1 MRESPGEVKRMR
13 GPTLGLW
20 RNRTRGV
27 VSLILLGALAAGL
40 IRLARFDERRSAVH
54 EFIRVA
60 NGEPTSD
67 GIYIGQVLRTSE
79 APEFTV
85 IFSRVPL
92 DVNLERSE
100 IRIRTPQRRL
110 TIPGSPL
117 LLVDAEGRIR
127 ARGLRLARG
136 HDVLIAKLLDRGTDF
151 DAVRDLYLVLD
162 PDLRHFWEK

>member
-1 MRESPGEVKRMR
+1 MR

-40 IRLARFDERRSAVH
+40 IRLARFDERRSAVPD
-54 EFIRVA
+54 EFPRVA

-67 GIYIGQVLRTSE
+67 RIYIGRVPQPSE
-79 APEFTV
+79 APKFTV

-100 IRIRTPQRRL
+100 IRIRTQQRRL

-136 HDVLIAKLLDRGTDF
+136 HEVLIAKLLDRGANF
-151 DAVRDLYLVLD
+151 DAIRDLYLVLD

>member
-1 MRESPGEVKRMR
+1 M
-13 GPTLGLW
+13 
-20 RNRTRGV
+20 
-27 VSLILLGALAAGL
+27 
-40 IRLARFDERRSAVH
+40 
-54 EFIRVA
+54 
-60 NGEPTSD
+60 
-67 GIYIGQVLRTSE
+67 LRTSE

-100 IRIRTPQRRL
+100 IRIRTQQRRL
-110 TIPGSPL
+110 TIPRSPF

-136 HDVLIAKLLDRGTDF
+136 HEVLIAKLLDRGTDF